1 MKYRGYDIDER
12 INVWKY
18 TRLPKYCSDGSNNIS
33 LTHGDLRKLMN
44 TVKKKEKEL
53 ESRGIPHDD
62 IYVTIVMSGEDEQY
76 NPNGADLE
84 ASFETQLSWP
94 EPESDEE
101 AEKRIERIKRR
112 IDQNIE
118 IEREKREDNER
129 KEKEALEQAIKLV
142 KKSGFTVK

>member
-1 MKYRGYDIDER
+1 
-12 INVWKY
+12 
-18 TRLPKYCSDGSNNIS
+18 
-33 LTHGDLRKLMN
+33 MN